1 VGRGQPPGAS
11 PARSSIDLK
20 RKGHSWDCSN
30 RP

>member
-1 VGRGQPPGAS
+1 MRRAQPSGAR
-11 PARSSIDLK
+11 PARSNIDLK